1 MQKARCRPR
10 PTSASFHGAS
20 TEVCVCLNSQ
30 CLLPPRLAV
39 IISTIKLTTGFRM
52 LQVRKIR
59 SCRSGGSRGTSNR
72 RPSSGDHRS
81 GVEPHYS
88 HSWDEHE
95 WNNGRMSSG
104 GSAWGGS
111 VVGRFESRLGFSA
124 LASSD
129 MPLTKENGDLRPMS
143 RSSATSISSIETF
156 VNEHGVDVRNSSTNV
171 GRITN
176 EYKRRGSSA
185 GRVRSSQVSQ
195 STAEALP
202 RRPASAGWSGGH
214 GPVSSVEES
223 TSLASLANFVENAV
237 DVSLNLNVHG
247 VAECWI
253 RYGTFVS
260 NPKHLLA

>member
-1 MQKARCRPR
+1 
-10 PTSASFHGAS
+10 
-20 TEVCVCLNSQ
+20 
-30 CLLPPRLAV
+30 
-39 IISTIKLTTGFRM
+39 M

-59 SCRSGGSRGTSNR
+59 SCRSGGARGTSSR

-88 HSWDEHE
+88 HSWDERE
-95 WNNGRMSSG
+95 WKNGRTSSG

-171 GRITN
+171 GRGRN
-176 EYKRRGSSA
+176 ERRGNSA
-185 GRVRSSQVSQ
+185 GRVRESQVSW
-195 STAEALP
+195 SAADALP
-202 RRPASAGWSGGH
+202 RRPASAGWSGGY

-237 DVSLNLNVHG
+237 DVSLNLLI
-247 VAECWI
+247 CT
-253 RYGTFVS
+253 RLLTFGYIMVLLC
-260 NPKHLLA
+260 PAAKHRLV